1 VGSRTNAAGVLLW
14 SIHQVLRLLAG
25 LLEVVGGLGLLMLEL
40 VLVLVLGRNAIGVG
54 REGCRR
60 VCRAIA
66 VSRCIHPER
75 LPTIGRLAFRCAVI
89 GQDRTC
95 D

>member
-1 VGSRTNAAGVLLW
+1 
-14 SIHQVLRLLAG
+14 VLRLLAGLGEG
-25 LLEVVGGLGLLMLEL
+25 LLEVVGGLGLL
-40 VLVLVLGRNAIGVG
+40 VLVLVLGRGAIGIG